1 MVTYTDRTATVK
13 TAKDRATI
21 ALETDTVIADILVR
35 DFQFQLALL
44 LQVTEITLVF
54 AHDDVQ

>member
-1 MVTYTDRTATVK
+1 MVIYTDQTATVE

-35 DFQFQLALL
+35 DFQFQ
-44 LQVTEITLVF
+44 
-54 AHDDVQ
+54 